1 MIKSGSF
8 WQCLL
13 IALLLLSA
21 CNNKSVEKPT
31 ELVTIKVASEN
42 RLRIADIFEEPEII
56 ELEQCDSCLMGDI
69 NKVVKDDSGFYIL
82 DRNRAEA
89 IFKFDLE
96 GNFIFKIDTK
106 GEGPGQF
113 KLPFDFDLLENG
125 VELFILDMNS
135 RKFLVFDKTTG
146 SFIREFSYS
155 TFQVENFIA
164 FSKDLFAVE
173 VDGRNTVSEKENLG
187 HIVNFTLNDT
197 IFKGILDYPKTV
209 VMFYGQEFT
218 KSSHSFLFSRA
229 LNDTIYT
236 VLENEFKPKYFLDFG
251 NRKVST
257 ELKVLD
263 IMELGQGIQKEAS
276 FFSLG
281 RNFENSKYLIFN
293 WVNEKEY
300 EQNGIYFK
308 GKNEFYQLVSENSL
322 FRNPF
327 FMDEESVF
335 TFYSNTDRNFS
346 PLPNEYIQKENF
358 YLARFLFK
366 D

>member
-1 MIKSGSF
+1 MIKSKSV
-8 WQCLL
+8 WLSLL
-13 IALLLLSA
+13 ISLFFISA
-21 CNNKSVEKPT
+21 CENAPLEKPT
-31 ELVTIKVASEN
+31 ELITIKVASEN
-42 RLRIADIFEEPEII
+42 RLSISEIFEEPEII
-56 ELEQCDSCLMGDI
+56 ELEQCDSCLIGDI
-69 NKVVKDDSGFYIL
+69 NKVLKDDSGFYIL

-135 RKFLVFDKTTG
+135 RKFLVFDKSTG

-164 FSKDLFAVE
+164 FSNDLFAVE
-173 VDGRNTVSEKENLG
+173 VDGRNTVSEKKNLG

-257 ELKVLD
+257 ELKILD

-293 WVNEKEY
+293 WANEKEY

-308 GKNEFYQLVSENSL
+308 GKSEFYHLVSENSL